1 MLTANSN
8 RSQQI
13 QIAHSK
19 LQIARSKFKSLTA
32 NSNRSQQITN
42 CSQQIQIAHSKFKSL
57 TANYKLLTA
66 NYKSLTA
73 NSNRAQQIKVTNS
86 KFKSLLSLPFCR
98 GSRVF
103 FRVSR
108 VHCRGSLFY
117 TEKLWK
123 SVKRIN
129 IELRIV
135 CYPLVSV
142 LIRVYC
148 RHATLLDCGTTII
161 LAWINLL
168 NKLTNSTL
176 PSNSWPKY
184 RRTRLLSS
192 WCSKEKD

>member
-1 MLTANSN
+1 MVISYGGPQLSHQNQMLTANSN
-8 RSQQI
+8 
-13 QIAHSK
+13 HS
-19 LQIARSKFKSLTA
+19 R
-32 NSNRSQQITN
+32 
-42 CSQQIQIAHSKFKSL
+42 QIQIAHSKFK
-57 TANYKLLTA
+57 
-66 NYKSLTA
+66 
-73 NSNRAQQIKVTNS
+73 
-86 KFKSLLSLPFCR
+86 SLPFCR

-117 TEKLWK
+117 TEKWWK
-123 SVKRIN
+123 SVIIKRIN
-129 IELRIV
+129 IKIAHRVLSIG
-135 CYPLVSV
+135 VSV

-192 WCSKEKD
+192 